1 MPADAGDTSE
11 QTRGVRDE
19 SDHPTRPWEVLARH
33 GNFRKLFLGN
43 SISLLGS
50 SVTTVA
56 LPLTS
61 VVYLHASPTQ
71 MGLLGAMG
79 LLPHLVLG
87 LPAGVWADRV
97 PYRRILTITDF
108 AQTLVLGSVP
118 ILATCGLLRMWH
130 LYAVVLFAGVANL
143 FETIAA
149 QSFTPL
155 LVPREEL
162 LPANSALMLSNAA
175 VNTTGSALGGLLVTV
190 LSAPMAVAVDALSF
204 LVSGM
209 CKASIHH
216 SGRIAD
222 SVTTRDLS
230 LRTDILEGL
239 RAVFS
244 HRILRAVILAAAI
257 GAFAGQLQ
265 AVVLVLF
272 FVRDLHLA
280 SGLVG
285 AAIAVSGVAG
295 ILGATMATGFTRR
308 VGTGRAFIS
317 GVLVASFGG
326 LVAAAAVGPSPM
338 SLSILLLAQVLR
350 GIGPSM
356 YGVNQQTLRQAVIAP
371 SLLSR
376 ANATW
381 RFVVF
386 GGQSLGALAG
396 GMSGSVLGLRAT
408 LIASGCMML
417 VGAST
422 AIASPLR
429 SLRELPARQVL
440 DEKSTAQ
447 RPTWIR

>member
-1 MPADAGDTSE
+1 MPAEAGDASE
-11 QTRGVRDE
+11 RMREVHE
-19 SDHPTRPWEVLARH
+19 EPDHSTRPWEVLARH
-33 GNFRKLFLGN
+33 RNFRKLFLGN

-56 LPLTS
+56 LPLTA
-61 VVYLHASPTQ
+61 VVYLHASPAD

-97 PYRRILTITDF
+97 PYRRILTMTDM

-118 ILATCGLLRMWH
+118 ILAACGLLRMWH
-130 LYAVVLFAGVANL
+130 LYAVVMLAGVANL

-155 LVPREEL
+155 LVPRKEL
-162 LPANSALMLSNAA
+162 LPANSALMLSNAT

-204 LVSGM
+204 LISGL
-209 CKASIHH
+209 CKASIRH

-222 SVTTRDLS
+222 SVTPRDLS
-230 LRTDILEGL
+230 LRTNVLEGL
-239 RAVFS
+239 RAVFAD
-244 HRILRAVILAAAI
+244 RILRAVLLAATI

-265 AVVLVLF
+265 AVVLVMF
-272 FVRDLHLA
+272 FIRDLHLS

-285 AAIAVSGVAG
+285 TAIAVSGAAG
-295 ILGATMATGFTRR
+295 ILGATMATWFTRR
-308 VGTGRAFIS
+308 VGSGRAFIS
-317 GVLVASFGG
+317 GVLLASCGG
-326 LVAAAAVGPSPM
+326 LVVAAAVGPSPM

-350 GIGPSM
+350 GIGPSI

-371 SLLSR
+371 PLLSR

-381 RFVVF
+381 RFLVF

-396 GMSGSVLGLRAT
+396 GMSGSILGLRAT

-417 VGAST
+417 FGAST

-440 DEKSTAQ
+440 GEGSTA
-447 RPTWIR
+447 